1 VTVRAVLAD
10 DDLLV
15 RAGVQRLLEAEAAR
29 VELVGVCDDRPSL
42 LDAVERE
49 RPDVVLAEARL
60 PEPGGDRA
68 EVATTLR
75 RLHPEIGIV
84 LLSRHVDAGH
94 ALALLEGGSAG
105 RGYLLKERLA
115 GGRQLADA
123 LTDVAAG
130 GSVIDPRVV
139 EELVN
144 ERSRAERSPL
154 RQLTPRELEI
164 LREVA
169 TGRSNAAIARDL
181 VVTKRAVER
190 HINSIFAK
198 LRLPDESEASRRV
211 AATLVF
217 LAHGEPGPSGRESIG

>member
-10 DDLLV
+10 DDLLA
-15 RAGVQRLLEAEAAR
+15 REGVQRLLEADEPR
-29 VELVGVCDDRPSL
+29 IELVAVCEDRPSL
-42 LDAVERE
+42 LDAVDRE
-49 RPDVVLAEARL
+49 LPDVVVTEPRL
-60 PEPGGDRA
+60 PPPVGDGA
-68 EVATTLR
+68 PDVATTLR
-75 RLHPEIGIV
+75 RLRPEMGVV

-115 GGRQLADA
+115 DGRQLADA
-123 LTDVAAG
+123 LMDVAAG
-130 GSVIDPRVV
+130 GAVIDPRVV

-144 ERSRAERSPL
+144 ERSRSERSPL
-154 RQLTPRELEI
+154 RGLTPRELEI

-198 LRLPDESEASRRV
+198 LRLPDEGEVSRRV

-217 LAHGEPGPSGRESIG
+217 LAHADRESTG